1 MSGSVEVENQKAGS
15 KISRRRIVTLLLQEP
30 IDLMTSGNFQHV
42 PWITGITDDEVK
54 P

>member
-1 MSGSVEVENQKAGS
+1 MIESFKVDDQKAGS
-15 KISRRRIVTLLLQEP
+15 KMSRRRIVTLLLQEP